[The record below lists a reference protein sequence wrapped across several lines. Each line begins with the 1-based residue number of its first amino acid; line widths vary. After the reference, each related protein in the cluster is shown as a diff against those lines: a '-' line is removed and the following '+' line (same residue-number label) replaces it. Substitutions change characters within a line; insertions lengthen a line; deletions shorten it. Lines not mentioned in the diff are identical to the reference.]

1 MSWTFKKASI
11 IFVLFEIAVAVG
23 VAKFPLDEALEYKII
38 FAIPDL
44 FLLAVWFKA
53 GRKENWRKS
62 HLVVLT
68 ALILLGCNFIENQL
82 RIWFLS

>member
-23 VAKFPLDEALEYKII
+23 VAKFPLEEALEYKII

-44 FLLAVWFKA
+44 FLLAVWFRA
-53 GRKENWRKS
+53 GRKENWKKS
-62 HLVVLT
+62 YLVVLT
-68 ALILLGCNFIENQL
+68 GLILLGCNFIENQL
-82 RIWFLS
+82 RIWYVS